1 LKQKQPKRRRR
12 KPGRECCAQAEISA
26 PTEDE
31 ATKLIEQNTSGKG
44 RGKQEL
50 LQILLPMGLTEQQID
65 LVFTRLLQ
73 AGRITVDDVGTVFW
87 KGT

>member
-50 LQILLPMGLTEQQID
+50 SQILLQMGFTQQEND
-65 LVFTRLLQ
+65 LIFTRLLQ
-73 AGRITVDDVGTVFW
+73 AGKITVDDLGMVFW
-87 KGT
+87 KET